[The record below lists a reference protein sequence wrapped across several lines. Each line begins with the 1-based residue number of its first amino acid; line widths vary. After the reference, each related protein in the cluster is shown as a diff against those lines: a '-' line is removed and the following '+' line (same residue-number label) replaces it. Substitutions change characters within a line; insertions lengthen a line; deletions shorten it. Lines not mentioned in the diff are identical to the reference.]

1 MNDLEERVAVRYGE
15 AKQFCEKLRS
25 MRKSLNARD
34 QVQAIDA
41 AQSVVDVNRA
51 SFFWIFCVG
60 LASGR
65 KMLGYYIYKYI
76 YLLLFTVPSKGWLWE
91 CCGMF
96 CVFHVFHSLCLQ
108 FLRSRGDMKSH
119 HSFSCSFFL
128 KSCVSILLASLSH
141 QFHQRCAR
149 QAGACAANRGGY

>member
-51 SFFWIFCVG
+51 SFFWRFCVG

-65 KMLGYYIYKYI
+65 KMPGYYIYKYI
-76 YLLLFTVPSKGWLWE
+76 FTIIYCTLQGMALGMLWD
-91 CCGMF
+91 
-96 CVFHVFHSLCLQ
+96 VLCIPCIP
-108 FLRSRGDMKSH
+108 FAVS
-119 HSFSCSFFL
+119 
-128 KSCVSILLASLSH
+128 SILAVS
-141 QFHQRCAR
+141 R
-149 QAGACAANRGGY
+149 

>member
-51 SFFWIFCVG
+51 SFFLEILRRIG
-60 LASGR
+60 LRTQNAW
-65 KMLGYYIYKYI
+65 
-76 YLLLFTVPSKGWLWE
+76 LL
-91 CCGMF
+91 
-96 CVFHVFHSLCLQ
+96 H
-108 FLRSRGDMKSH
+108 
-119 HSFSCSFFL
+119 
-128 KSCVSILLASLSH
+128 I
-141 QFHQRCAR
+141 
-149 QAGACAANRGGY
+149 

>member
-76 YLLLFTVPSKGWLWE
+76 FTIIYCTLQGMALGMLWD
-91 CCGMF
+91 
-96 CVFHVFHSLCLQ
+96 VLCIPCIP
-108 FLRSRGDMKSH
+108 FAVS
-119 HSFSCSFFL
+119 
-128 KSCVSILLASLSH
+128 SILAVS
-141 QFHQRCAR
+141 R
-149 QAGACAANRGGY
+149 